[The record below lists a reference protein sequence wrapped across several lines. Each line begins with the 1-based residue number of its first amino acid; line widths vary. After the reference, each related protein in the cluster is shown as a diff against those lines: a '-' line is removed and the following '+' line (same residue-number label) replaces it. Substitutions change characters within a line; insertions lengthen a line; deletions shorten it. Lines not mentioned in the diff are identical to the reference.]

1 MSINFCSY
9 MELKDSVQKQ
19 ILKLSSTVYIK
30 RSSFTMQLFVRRY
43 VDFEILSRVENRTS
57 LVIPDSDQQI
67 KRKVTQ
73 QSSVTLRPFITLSDP
88 HISTTT
94 NFFS

>member
-1 MSINFCSY
+1 

>member
-57 LVIPDSDQQI
+57 LVILDSDQQI

>member
-9 MELKDSVQKQ
+9 MELKASVQKQ

-57 LVIPDSDQQI
+57 LVILDSDQQI